1 MKVSPS
7 ESVHRHSPC
16 ALIFPGSPSWHPPSS
31 ANANW
36 RAKLATVRSFRRAT
50 RRYDAATERAV
61 VKIIAR
67 SDGHRRVLIERG
79 EDGRFRFIEQA
90 RHEVPLG
97 VSCKG
102 DRERWASLRLYATI
116 CDTAASAQREARAT
130 IDWLNSSGFSY
141 RDTEALIF
149 SNRASISSGP
159 DSDGCIAL
167 TMVQADA

>member
-102 DRERWASLRLYATI
+102 DREGWASLRLYATF
-116 CDTAASAQREARAT
+116 AT
-130 IDWLNSSGFSY
+130 RRHRPNE
-141 RDTEALIF
+141 RPERRLI
-149 SNRASISSGP
+149 G
-159 DSDGCIAL
+159 
-167 TMVQADA
+167 